1 VVQHFSNFIWT
12 YNLFVSVEQFVSKE
26 DMGSWIHYPTSQAI
40 QLGGLALINSLDGAT
55 QQKMVAYCL
64 QHDIMMEKN
73 KVLTTDH
80 IRGSPE
86 FASTVVQHMIDGCLH
101 AQHQQHQ
108 QAADEEVQTT
118 DDVPM
123 DATPAEPTSGNK

>member
-1 VVQHFSNFIWT
+1 
-12 YNLFVSVEQFVSKE
+12 
-26 DMGSWIHYPTSQAI
+26 MGSWIQAI
-40 QLGGLALINSLDGAT
+40 QLGGLALINFLYGAT
-55 QQKMVAYCL
+55 QQKMVACCL
-64 QHDIMMEKN
+64 QDDIMMEKN

-86 FASTVVQHMIDGCLH
+86 FASTVVQHMIDGHLH

-108 QAADEEVQTT
+108 QAADEEMQTT
-118 DDVPM
+118 DGVPM